1 MCVVRGLGCSV
12 TCIPTFAMIPERASS
27 IAWRCAACSATSADT
42 ALPRDCR
49 ERRDCE
55 DAAVPRDC
63 RERRDF
69 GEWRELCAEPTL
81 RGALATLE
89 RQERSYVLLLQWT
102 VLAATGV
109 TGDRG
114 AWSSYEPAVI
124 IEITVPSSSPPPSSW
139 SRLTPPSRVDARDK
153 LHAAGDGGGLDA
165 KRCFASPGR
174 PHPD

>member
-1 MCVVRGLGCSV
+1 MRIYRAAAIARTRWLRPSVCVVRGLGCSV

-69 GEWRELCAEPTL
+69 GEWRELCADEQTAATSPVPVALMASAWAVAAQPYPKIPTL
-81 RGALATLE
+81 YFFIRIVNCGE
-89 RQERSYVLLLQWT
+89 SY
-102 VLAATGV
+102 
-109 TGDRG
+109 
-114 AWSSYEPAVI
+114 S
-124 IEITVPSSSPPPSSW
+124 
-139 SRLTPPSRVDARDK
+139 
-153 LHAAGDGGGLDA
+153 
-165 KRCFASPGR
+165 
-174 PHPD
+174 

>member
-1 MCVVRGLGCSV
+1 MRIYRAAAIARTRWLRPSVCVVRGLGCSV

-102 VLAATGV
+102 VLAATG
-109 TGDRG
+109 RC
-114 AWSSYEPAVI
+114 
-124 IEITVPSSSPPPSSW
+124 IEHTV
-139 SRLTPPSRVDARDK
+139 
-153 LHAAGDGGGLDA
+153 A
-165 KRCFASPGR
+165 KRCTVADVL
-174 PHPD
+174 HPEGHADR